1 MRPMIAFG
9 FAMILAAFAALA
21 QTAPPSKAV
30 IPEPAAD
37 AAKQALGVIVS
48 VDAVASTVTLASGDT
63 FQLPM
68 DVKTTDLKI
77 GTRVRIEFETDAK
90 GIKVAK
96 AIAAIV
102 EGPDAPPP
110 VTSPGGPPAAGA
122 G

>member
-9 FAMILAAFAALA
+9 FAMVLAASAAVA
-21 QTAPPSKAV
+21 QSAPPSEAV
-30 IPEPAAD
+30 IPSPAAD

-48 VDAVASTVTLASGDT
+48 VDAVAGTVTLASGDT

-68 DVKTTDLKI
+68 DVKTSDLKI
-77 GTRVRIEFETDAK
+77 GSRVRIEFETDAK
-90 GIKVAK
+90 GLKVAK

-110 VTSPGGPPAAGA
+110 VTPSGPPAAGA